1 MPPSSIGKVSNPGS
15 EEELT
20 GERPASGLVQIS
32 HFVNKQPETKM
43 GLELEDVVVGGR
55 RGVAVRAIAPGSVV
69 AGELEVDDVIMAVD
83 ASPARSAVDVAAQ
96 MYAAG
101 EGLSLLCIRAP
112 TRLVQVNKQ
121 PGTMIGLELE
131 DDVEV
136 GSRRG
141 VAVRAIAPGSVVA
154 GELEVDDVIMAVD
167 DLPARSAVDV
177 AAQMYAAGEGLSLLC
192 IRAPIPIKRR
202 EPPMKQL
209 RRSEWSSTERC
220 GAATKVSASLAL
232 NCAAY

>member
-1 MPPSSIGKVSNPGS
+1 MGNYAALELFALISLVQSVWAGTVTVTLKNVAGRIVLTDDDKQMRIRPPSSIGKVSNPGS

-112 TRLVQVNKQ
+112 
-121 PGTMIGLELE
+121 
-131 DDVEV
+131 
-136 GSRRG
+136 
-141 VAVRAIAPGSVVA
+141 
-154 GELEVDDVIMAVD
+154 
-167 DLPARSAVDV
+167 
-177 AAQMYAAGEGLSLLC
+177 
-192 IRAPIPIKRR
+192 IPIKRR